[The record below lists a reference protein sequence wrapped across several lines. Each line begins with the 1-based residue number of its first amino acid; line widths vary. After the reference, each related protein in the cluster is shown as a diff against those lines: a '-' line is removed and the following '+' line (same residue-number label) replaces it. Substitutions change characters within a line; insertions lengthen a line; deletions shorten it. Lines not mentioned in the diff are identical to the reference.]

1 MPALP
6 IATSSGS
13 TARSASLDRWAVGHV
28 GLHVAAPTDSS
39 DRPDPLRGLVLAD
52 AIDHRDA
59 GAATGELERH
69 RMAEVARGARDGD
82 AEAVELS

>member
-13 TARSASLDRWAVGHV
+13 TADRWAVGHV

-39 DRPDPLRGLVLAD
+39 DRADPLRGLVLAD
-52 AIDHRDA
+52 AIDHRDVRA
-59 GAATGELERH
+59 QPGELERH
-69 RMAEVARGARDGD
+69 RMAEVAGGARDGD